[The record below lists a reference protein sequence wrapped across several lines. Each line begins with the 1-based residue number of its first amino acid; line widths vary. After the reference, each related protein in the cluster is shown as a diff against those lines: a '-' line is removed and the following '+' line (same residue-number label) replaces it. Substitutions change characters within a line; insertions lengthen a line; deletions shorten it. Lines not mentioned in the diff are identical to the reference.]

1 MMMRRVFA
9 IAGSVVADS
18 ARRKVM
24 YAVLA
29 LAAVMML
36 AIPSL
41 PSYGVGVITGVFREV
56 SLAVMY
62 AMAVLVVLVL
72 CANRIPGEV
81 ERRTVYNVLSKPVA
95 RWQYL
100 LGTWLGIWA
109 VMGML
114 LVAFLAVD
122 LVLGAVVYHEF
133 MWRLAE
139 GAFGIWLES
148 GVVAAAA
155 TALSTRFGPVTV
167 ALGSLVLL
175 FVAHSKGGLFGE
187 NPQGMVASLYPSLDV
202 FTVINPVAHGSGVGP
217 AYMGL
222 MVLAFV
228 GWSAVLM
235 GLGVLAFQGRD
246 L

>member
-1 MMMRRVFA
+1 MMRRVFA

-41 PSYGVGVITGVFREV
+41 PSYGVGVIRSIFREV

-72 CANRIPGEV
+72 SANRIPGEV
-81 ERRTVYNVLSKPVA
+81 ERRTVYNVLSKPVS

-109 VMGML
+109 VMGLL

-122 LVLGAVVYHEF
+122 LAFGAVVYREF

-155 TALSTRFGPVTV
+155 TALSARFGPVPV
-167 ALGSLVLL
+167 VLGALTLL
-175 FVAHSKGGLFGE
+175 FVAHSKGALFGE
-187 NPQGMVASLYPSLDV
+187 NPQGILPALYPSLDV
-202 FTVINPVAHGSGVGP
+202 FTVINPVAHGNGVGP
-217 AYMGL
+217 AYLGL
-222 MVLAFV
+222 MTVAFV
-228 GWSAVLM
+228 GWSAVL
-235 GLGVLAFQGRD
+235 LAIGVLAFQGRD

>member
-1 MMMRRVFA
+1 MMRRVLA
-9 IAGSVVADS
+9 IAGSVVADA

-41 PSYGVGVITGVFREV
+41 PSYGVGVIKAIFREV

-62 AMAVLVVLVL
+62 ATAVLVVLVL
-72 CANRIPGEV
+72 SANRIPGEV

-95 RWQYL
+95 RWQYI

-109 VMGML
+109 VMGVL
-114 LVAFLAVD
+114 LVAFLVVD
-122 LVLGAVVYHEF
+122 LALGAVVYREF

-139 GAFGIWLES
+139 GAFAIWLEI

-155 TALSTRFGPVTV
+155 TGLSARFGPVTV
-167 ALGSLVLL
+167 ALGSLVLV
-175 FVAHSKGGLFGE
+175 FVAHSKGGLFGA
-187 NPQGMVASLYPSLDV
+187 NPQGILPALYPSLDV
-202 FTVINPVAHGSGVGP
+202 FTVINPVAHGNGVGP
-217 AYMGL
+217 VYLGL

-228 GWSAVLM
+228 GWSAVLL